1 VFVVFPRRSHI
12 FVLSYG
18 WFWAIDSSAPEDCW
32 WIWKRT
38 MPLWFCS
45 NFQTWSVLVLQ
56 NRFGFGAG
64 DGLQMVLVIVFKI
77 ACCRLLVWCLD
88 ARRFLLFCSLLVVLW
103 HFYLFFLLGRTV
115 MVI

>member
-32 WIWKRT
+32 WIRKRT

-88 ARRFLLFCSLLVVLW
+88 ARSFCYSAPFWLSYGI
-103 HFYLFFLLGRTV
+103 FIYFFF
-115 MVI
+115 

>member
-1 VFVVFPRRSHI
+1 
-12 FVLSYG
+12 
-18 WFWAIDSSAPEDCW
+18 
-32 WIWKRT
+32 

-77 ACCRLLVWCLD
+77 ACCRLLVWYLD

-103 HFYLFFLLGRTV
+103 NFYLFFLLGRTV